1 MSRQWWSDDEQL
13 LAALDDVLWT
23 GSAVPRDFVEAGKAI
38 YTWRSIDAELAALI
52 YDSAAVGE
60 PQPALTRA
68 KPAPLRAMTFT
79 SAALTIE
86 LEVMQDA
93 LLGQVVPPQ
102 SGEVGVVDEHG
113 EHTAE
118 EIDEVGCFAIRPIP
132 SSPFRLHCRT
142 ADGSSVVTSWIAV

>member
-38 YTWRSIDAELAALI
+38 YTWRS
-52 YDSAAVGE
+52 
-60 PQPALTRA
+60 TRA